1 MIQMSEGFKL
11 YKNEPLDSR
20 MQFNSMAE
28 MKATEDFKLYDGCFA
43 TIANDPNKITYQWWS
58 SNPIHSVYG
67 KWRPMSEMMGTAAN
81 MTEEVVS
88 SIKVGG
94 IEPLTIFPNGTDLT
108 YFVKKLIHPEV
119 VPNIEYTLFTG
130 DGKNACAP
138 GYYPEGTV
146 MLAGGT
152 YSITILDTPG
162 ATCEITH
169 VEFYKRGVLFDTI
182 RKEDIIDYHGVF
194 GYSYDDGAF
203 STDTHFEAKVYY
215 VDSYGIVGVVDIH
228 DDYKFVIPNYYGI
241 LDSENDITI
250 AKLSTLD
257 VVALPTRE
265 FTWTGITT
273 RSQIPCYCYPTSMK
287 PLESIKDGNG
297 YEMISSFSRVIA
309 KVNSKDNYY
318 VYYFTGGT
326 TVDDFT
332 FIFK

>member
-1 MIQMSEGFKL
+1 MEDGGAYYKGIHNIDASASAGNFLLIGDNSNGAEFNID
-11 YKNEPLDSR
+11 KNEVRNILGS
-20 MQFNSMAE
+20 
-28 MKATEDFKLYDGCFA
+28 
-43 TIANDPNKITYQWWS
+43 NKITSISHFPGLYFKS
-58 SNPIHSVYG
+58 IGSTEIGMVHYYG
-67 KWRPMSEMMGTAAN
+67 SDVN
-81 MTEEVVS
+81 
-88 SIKVGG
+88 
-94 IEPLTIFPNGTDLT
+94 N
-108 YFVKKLIHPEV
+108 
-119 VPNIEYTLFTG
+119 PNIEYTLFTG